1 MQAYINARCRL
12 KVLRFVRCW
21 VSTPISM
28 MPHAQ
33 PAPTPSSPPRAP
45 CPPSLPGHHH
55 LPLLAHPH
63 NIPSISTA
71 WQPSVVAF
79 GFKQYQ
85 LILNDI
91 LYNLGNSCVWS
102 SWSRQIKA
110 GNRLQEHVLRDTER
124 DGWTE
129 MPVLFSAQLVQGC
142 TLLA

>member
-1 MQAYINARCRL
+1 MQAYINACCRL
-12 KVLRFVRCW
+12 KVLGFVRCW
-21 VSTPISM
+21 VSTLISM

-33 PAPTPSSPPRAP
+33 PGPTSSSPPRAP
-45 CPPSLPGHHH
+45 CPPGPPGHHH

-63 NIPSISTA
+63 AIPSISTA

-91 LYNLGNSCVWS
+91 LYNLGNSCVWW

-110 GNRLQEHVLRDTER
+110 GNRRLQERVLRDR

-129 MPVLFSAQLVQGC
+129 MPVLFSTQLVQGC